1 MCSYCGC
8 RSISLIGRFMDE
20 HEDIVNVAGI
30 LHRAAEGTD
39 PHSVQAAL
47 EDTIS
52 HLHPHTV
59 AEEQGLFDVLRRNPD
74 FTEHVDTLCAEHT
87 SLDALAERIRAGE
100 VGLIDQFVSELR
112 DHINKEENGLFP
124 AAAIE
129 MDGPDW
135 EDAISRTP
143 AEQHHGPHHTHED
156 HEHGLDHD
164 HDPSHGHNHDHDH
177 GHEAGQAHV
186 HAS

>member
-20 HEDIVNVAGI
+20 HEDIVNVAGV

-39 PHSVQAAL
+39 HHSVREAL
-47 EDTIS
+47 EDTIAQ
-52 HLHPHTV
+52 LHPHTS
-59 AEEQGLFDVLRRNPD
+59 AEERGLFDVLRRNPD
-74 FTEHVDTLCAEHT
+74 FTEHVDTLCAEHA
-87 SLDALAERIRAGE
+87 SLDALAERIRDGE
-100 VGLIDQFVSELR
+100 LGLIDQFVSDLR

-135 EDAISRTP
+135 EEAIALTP
-143 AEQHHGPHHTHED
+143 GAAD
-156 HEHGLDHD
+156 HLHPHD
-164 HDPSHGHNHDHDH
+164 HPHDHPHAHPDND
-177 GHEAGQAHV
+177 EYSRAHV
-186 HAS
+186 HPN